1 MKKYKKILIVTHQY
15 LPHVS
20 PRTTR
25 WKLLVDELIT
35 KGHKVTILTGM
46 YPDFDKNNIEIL
58 YFGNK
63 NNINLVSNLRAK
75 SKQVSS
81 GDSIKKV
88 FFGILKKI
96 YRFFINYLAWPDYS
110 MYWLYQIYKNRSH
123 ISKDY
128 DVIVSVSLPFSSHIA
143 AYFINK
149 KVKKHWIM
157 DIGDPFS
164 LKVDAPENN
173 RFLYSGLNKRYEKKF
188 YSLADNI
195 LFTHLDA
202 LSNHKKFFDIPSNKL
217 IVANPISNFDKDL
230 FNNALSYDYSTRPIK
245 ISYFGIFTKGVR
257 SPNSFLE
264 LVKKNNEFVF
274 SWYVNEDSEK
284 IIKSCDINDDKHS
297 FYSHVPREEAQQLMV
312 NSAHCLLSI
321 GNKNPNQIP
330 SKVIE
335 YLATGKPIIHF
346 AEIDDDPVIKLSDE
360 FDNLITI
367 NKSDEKE
374 KLTLLIEEMI
384 NKIEKYD
391 IDKFINKYTAES
403 IINKLDIV

>member
-230 FNNALSYDYSTRPIK
+230 FNNALSYDYLTRPIK

-284 IIKSCDINDDKHS
+284 TIKSCDINDDKHS

-374 KLTLLIEEMI
+374 KLTFLIEEMI

>member
-173 RFLYSGLNKRYEKKF
+173 RFLYSGLNKRYEKKI

-284 IIKSCDINDDKHS
+284 TIKSCDINDDKHS

-391 IDKFINKYTAES
+391 IDKFINNYTAES

>member
-128 DVIVSVSLPFSSHIA
+128 DVIISVSLPFSSHIA
-143 AYFINK
+143 AYLINK

-284 IIKSCDINDDKHS
+284 TIKSCDINDDKHS

-374 KLTLLIEEMI
+374 KLNLIIEEMI
-384 NKIEKYD
+384 NKIDKYD
-391 IDKFINKYTAES
+391 IDKFINNYTAES
-403 IINKLDIV
+403 IIKNLDVI